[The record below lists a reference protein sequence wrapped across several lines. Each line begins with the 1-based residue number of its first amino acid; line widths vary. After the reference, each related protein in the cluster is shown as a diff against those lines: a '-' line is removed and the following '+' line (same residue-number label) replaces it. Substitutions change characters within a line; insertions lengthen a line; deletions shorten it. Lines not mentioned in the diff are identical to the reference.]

1 MPFCYYCGNKVGNS
15 DVFCRE
21 CGKRVVSAVVVE
33 SATEHPAV
41 NSAQRRKAEPKKMT
55 DPKKKAKLKE
65 MTEPKKVAPEEKPLT
80 HKVYV
85 SGDIH
90 PGIFTDK
97 CRVTFT
103 EGNGDVLYKAEGKR
117 ETVSGGILFE
127 DYSKTVYLI
136 DDRKGF
142 NVAEVEFRPAT
153 NTDDHDRTEFRKRLT
168 PKRLK
173 KGADRETSRSRWTEL
188 EEFDSRDFSPE
199 PDYFGLSLVT
209 NKHVMTDYLYE
220 AESEGK
226 LFSFVPARTDVTFK
240 RAHVASI
247 EPEGESYR
255 IDYEAPEHVLE
266 AVMIFLAL
274 YVRL

>member
-1 MPFCYYCGNKVGNS
+1 MPFCYYCGNEVGSS

-21 CGKRVVSAVVVE
+21 CGKRVVSAVVE
-33 SATEHPAV
+33 EPATERPAANTV
-41 NSAQRRKAEPKKMT
+41 QRRKAEPKKSAAL
-55 DPKKKAKLKE
+55 KKK
-65 MTEPKKVAPEEKPLT
+65 TEPKKAAPEEKPLT
-80 HKVYV
+80 HKVHV

-97 CRVTFT
+97 CKVTFT
-103 EGNGDVLYKAEGKR
+103 EGNGDVLYKAEGRR

-127 DYSKTVYLI
+127 DCSKTVYI
-136 DDRKGF
+136 INDSKGF

-153 NTDDHDRTEFRKRLT
+153 GADDHDRTEFRKRLT

-173 KGADRETSRSRWTEL
+173 KGADREKSRSRWAEL
-188 EEFDSRDFSPE
+188 EEFESRDFSPE

-209 NKHVMTDYLYE
+209 NRHVMTDCLYE

-226 LFSFVPARTDVTFK
+226 LFSFVPARTDVTLR

-266 AVMIFLAL
+266 AVMIFLTL